1 MTTRRQQ
8 RILKEAR
15 IQAYLGR
22 TSLLAEKITAYQRH
36 VLNEGFFD
44 KIKQIGQGISTGAKA
59 LGREYIPGF
68 KGAGG
73 ASTQDLDAELPEMK
87 ALQQS
92 LELVN
97 NAKSKLL
104 NFKLSDLGGL
114 DVALDSYVQTL
125 IDLFAEFKD
134 VSENPEKSSTL
145 PNVSIEITAAFKE
158 GRELI
163 AGFKQALT
171 DASSRL
177 MKGIGGGDSTIAKGS
192 FSLPPPRRGV
202 PGVANAKAPRPDMGA
217 SSAAVARSG
226 QAATRNT
233 DSALQGTGGL
243 AGPIDEARRRRARL
257 LGR

>member
-15 IQAYLGR
+15 IQSYLGR

-44 KIKQIGQGISTGAKA
+44 KVKQIGHGISAGAKA
-59 LGREYIPGF
+59 LGQEYIPGY

-73 ASTQDLDAELPEMK
+73 ASTQDLDAQLPEMK

-92 LELVN
+92 LKLVD
-97 NAKSKLL
+97 NAKNKLL
-104 NFKLSDLGGL
+104 NIKLSDIDNL
-114 DVALDSYVQTL
+114 DVAMDSYVQTL
-125 IDLFAEFKD
+125 IDLFTEFKD
-134 VSENPEKSSTL
+134 VSENPEKSAAL
-145 PNVSIEITAAFKE
+145 PNVSTNITAAFKT

-163 AGFKQALT
+163 DKLKRACT
-171 DASSRL
+171 DSYNRL
-177 MKGIGGGDSTIAKGS
+177 MQGIGGRDSTIAKGS

-202 PGVANAKAPRPDMGA
+202 PGVANAKAPRQDMGA

-226 QAATRNT
+226 QAATGNT
-233 DSALQGTGGL
+233 AGALRG
-243 AGPIDEARRRRARL
+243 AGQIAEARRRRARL

>member
-1 MTTRRQQ
+1 MTTRKQ
-8 RILKEAR
+8 RILQEAR
-15 IQAYLGR
+15 LRSHIGR
-22 TSLLAEKITAYQRH
+22 TALLAEKITAYQRH

-44 KIKQIGQGISTGAKA
+44 KVKQIGQGISTGAKA

-73 ASTQDLDAELPEMK
+73 ASTGDLDAELPEMK

-92 LELVN
+92 LKLVD

-145 PNVSIEITAAFKE
+145 PNVSIKITAAFKE

-192 FSLPPPRRGV
+192 FSLPPPRQRV
-202 PGVANAKAPRPDMGA
+202 PGVDNAKAPRQDMGA
-217 SSAAVARSG
+217 SSAAVSRSG
-226 QAATRNT
+226 QAATGNT
-233 DSALQGTGGL
+233 AGALRG
-243 AGPIDEARRRRARL
+243 AGQMTEARRRRAL
-257 LGR
+257 LTRRF